1 MCGGEELNKL
11 EYTVEGVVGE
21 ILLREYLKTL
31 GLSVTLIKKAK
42 RAGIFID
49 GEPATVRRPIK
60 NGMRLTLMLPE
71 ERSEGIPP
79 IEIPLNIV
87 YEDEWLIVVDKPT
100 NMPTHPSKGN
110 SLPTLANAVMAK
122 FNGDFVFRSITRLD
136 RDTSGLVLIAKDAN
150 TANRLSLDIKQGRM
164 YKRYEALIEG
174 IPEKEH
180 DVIEAPIRREE
191 EGSMKRIVAPDG
203 KTAITEYFIKE
214 VRDGNALCDVIL
226 HTGRTHQ
233 IRVHF
238 AHIGHPLLGDHLYG
252 ERRDEGYYLKC
263 RELRFK
269 HPQSGEELTITV

>member
-1 MCGGEELNKL
+1 M
-11 EYTVEGVVGE
+11 T
-21 ILLREYLKTL
+21 YLKTL

-42 RAGIFID
+42 RASIFID

-79 IEIPLNIV
+79 IEIPLNIM
-87 YEDEWLIVVDKPT
+87 YEDEWLLVVDKPT

-136 RDTSGLVLIAKDAN
+136 RDTSGIVLIAKDAN
-150 TANRLSLDIKQGRM
+150 AANRLSRDIKQGRM

-180 DVIEAPIRREE
+180 DIIDASIRRKEK
-191 EGSMKRIVAPDG
+191 GSMKRIVAPDG

-214 VRDGNALCDVIL
+214 IRDGNALCDVIL

-238 AHIGHPLLGDHLYG
+238 AHIGHPLLGDFLYG